1 MNDAYEQLRQA
12 VQAWAAAGYLPE
24 TLAYGFV
31 VNALL
36 AGLLIG
42 PVLGGLGTLV
52 VVKRFAFFSE
62 AVGHAALTG
71 VAIGILLGEPYT
83 GPYGSL
89 FGYCLLFGVL
99 LNYLRNRTGLAPDTL
114 IGVFLSVSLALG
126 ASLLLVLAGKINVH
140 ILENVLFGSVLTVN
154 GHDLAVLAAV
164 AVLVPCLALPLYNR
178 IMLAS
183 FNPQLAAVRGVA
195 VKSLDYLFVALVTL
209 VTVAA
214 VKVIGAIL
222 VGALLVIPAAAA
234 RLVSQSLKG
243 FFWLAVLIAT
253 VSTLAGILL
262 PIMFDLPI
270 PSGAAIILVA
280 GLAFGLAAIARGCLP
295 HLKGTPDEPETPLP
309 RPGPGLRR
317 TRRPAPGPRRDA
329 GRAQSAPVTVLA
341 SLPVTHA
348 LAERLLRDTEV
359 KLQRVAPANLPA
371 SRQASFFAGRGAG
384 GLAKAAGQADAVID
398 LRSIWSDDPLY
409 PLARRSNIRIVEID
423 AARPVDGALP
433 GVALR
438 PGSDLHAYPWLNPTN
453 LGRMADVLASDLERL
468 APGAAATI
476 QANLATLKKQ
486 LLEATASNETRL
498 AKADNLSVISLSERL
513 GYLLAGLNLDPL
525 DVEIQADDGWTETN
539 IQAFA
544 EELKSEDIALVLH
557 HRQPPKPLADA
568 IAASGARLVVVDTE
582 AADPVAGL
590 ESDMKAIVEGLL
602 AGKG

>member
-280 GLAFGLAAIARGCLP
+280 GPLPALAA
-295 HLKGTPDEPETPLP
+295 TP
-309 RPGPGLRR
+309 
-317 TRRPAPGPRRDA
+317 AA
-329 GRAQSAPVTVLA
+329 AQSAPVTVLA

-433 GVALR
+433 GIALR